1 MKVTKEQINEWGSTY
16 NDRADS
22 FDDTD
27 DITILMECVLWDESL
42 LTYIKQYI
50 PENIK
55 VSFRKH
61 PDGPYGV
68 DLGIVESNT
77 NNRICNLDV
86 ERWSQW
92 KDEWPSNYRCISFLA
107 RKDKFLK
114 QDVPFFM
121 CYFNYYRSKL
131 LIVEEHDILNT
142 PALDKKFAS
151 GKGIDKIRSLPFNV
165 GHIFGI
171 VTDKEKRQFNYADIA

>member
-1 MKVTKEQINEWGSTY
+1 MKVTKDQITQWGSYEDRY
-16 NDRADS
+16 NS
-22 FDDTD
+22 FDDRD
-27 DITILMECVLWDESL
+27 DISELIEIIRRDRRL
-42 LTYIKQYI
+42 LIYMKQYL
-50 PENIK
+50 PEELNL
-55 VSFRKH
+55 SFRIH

-68 DLGIVESNT
+68 DLGIVET
-77 NNRICNLDV
+77 GTHKRICNFDV

-92 KDEWPSNYRCISFLA
+92 QEEWPHNYRCISFLA

-114 QDVPFFM
+114 QGVPFFM
-121 CYFNYYRSKL
+121 CYFNYYRNKL

-142 PALDKKFAS
+142 PAADKKFAS